1 MSETFE
7 TLNQALAERE
17 QQELSFFHSL
27 IDEMNEIIKDL
38 QLCDTS
44 KDPEVGDSLVLS
56 TDELNKLITRIK
68 SDMNE
73 TQMAQDV
80 ASNFDAKSKEFQ
92 LRKVA
97 KVATP
102 NTPAPSV
109 WNRMFGQAPRPVAPA
124 RPVAPRPAPRPVAAA
139 TPGVEPSFWDRMLGQ
154 RPVDRT
160 DRSRA
165 QWSGYA
171 QHPDS
176 VPNATPVYQ
185 AEPYPYAEVATNPYG
200 KGGTRRKRK
209 VRKSRRKV

>member
-1 MSETFE
+1 MSTFE
-7 TLNQALAERE
+7 QLNNALAERE
-17 QQELSFFHSL
+17 RQEVTFFHLL
-27 IDEMNEIIKDL
+27 IDEINEIIQVL

-44 KDPEVGDSLVLS
+44 NDPEVGDSLVLS
-56 TDELNKLITRIK
+56 TDELNRLITRIK

-80 ASNFDAKSKEFQ
+80 ATAFDAKSKEFQ

-97 KVATP
+97 RVATP

-109 WNRMFGQAPRPVAPA
+109 WNRMFGSTAPA
-124 RPVAPRPAPRPVAAA
+124 RPAARPAPAA
-139 TPGVEPSFWDRMLGQ
+139 PEPTFWDRMLGQ
-154 RPVDRT
+154 RPRDRT
-160 DRSRA
+160 DGSRA
-165 QWSGYA
+165 QWSGYV
-171 QHPDS
+171 QHPDSVPS

-185 AEPYPYAEVATNPYG
+185 AEPYIPYAEAAPNPYSG

>member
-27 IDEMNEIIKDL
+27 IDEMNEIIKVL

-102 NTPAPSV
+102 NTPAPSL
-109 WNRMFGQAPRPVAPA
+109 WNRMFGQAPRPVAAAQVGPVSA
-124 RPVAPRPAPRPVAAA
+124 APVEPVAVAPAPN
-139 TPGVEPSFWDRMLGQ
+139 FWDRMLGQ
-154 RPVDRT
+154 RPTDRT

-185 AEPYPYAEVATNPYG
+185 AEPYPYAEVAPNPYG

>member
-1 MSETFE
+1 MSTFE
-7 TLNQALAERE
+7 QLNTALAERE
-17 QQELSFFHSL
+17 RQEVTFFHLL
-27 IDEMNEIIKDL
+27 IDEINEIIQVL

-44 KDPEVGDSLVLS
+44 NDPEVGDSLVLS
-56 TDELNKLITRIK
+56 TDELNRLITRIK

-80 ASNFDAKSKEFQ
+80 ATAFDEKSKEFQ

-109 WNRMFGQAPRPVAPA
+109 WNRMFGSTAPARPAA
-124 RPVAPRPAPRPVAAA
+124 RPVAP
-139 TPGVEPSFWDRMLGQ
+139 EPSFWDRMLGQ
-154 RPVDRT
+154 RPRDRT
-160 DRSRA
+160 DGSRA

-176 VPNATPVYQ
+176 VPNATPAYQ
-185 AEPYPYAEVATNPYG
+185 AEAYHDIPYANPYSG

>member
-1 MSETFE
+1 MSKTFE

-27 IDEMNEIIKDL
+27 IDEMNEIIKVL

-73 TQMAQDV
+73 TQMAHDV
-80 ASNFDAKSKEFQ
+80 ASNFDAKAKQFQ

-109 WNRMFGQAPRPVAPA
+109 WNRMFGS
-124 RPVAPRPAPRPVAAA
+124 RPAPVAAV
-139 TPGVEPSFWDRMLGQ
+139 TPAPAAQAPAAPTPTFWDRMLGQ
-154 RPVDRT
+154 RPIDRT

-176 VPNATPVYQ
+176 VPNASPVYQ
-185 AEPYPYAEVATNPYG
+185 AEPYIPYAEVAPNPYG